1 MFILV
6 TTHRETGKVTRDEFE
21 ARDERIAAFARID
34 LHDSA
39 YRFEETG
46 EDVP

>member
-6 TTHRETGKVTRDEFE
+6 TTHRETGKVTRTEFE
-21 ARDERIAAFARID
+21 TRDERIAAFARTD
-34 LHDSA
+34 LHANA
-39 YRFEETG
+39 YRFEETE

>member
-6 TTHRETGKVTRDEFE
+6 TTHRETGKTTRAEFE
-21 ARDERIAAFARID
+21 TRDERIAAFARVDI
-34 LHDSA
+34 HANA